1 MAKAHTFNQTYFE
14 RYYRNP
20 KTRVVTRKSIDKLA
34 TFVASY
40 LKHIHMPVR
49 RVLDM
54 GCGLGLWQ
62 QSLQQHFPRA
72 SSGFAVG
79 HGAG

>member
-1 MAKAHTFNQTYFE
+1 MTKSLTFDKTYFD

-20 KTRVVTRKSIDKLA
+20 RTRVVTRKSIDKLA

-40 LKHIHMPVR
+40 LKHIDLPMR
-49 RVLDM
+49 RVLDI

-62 QSLQQHFPRA
+62 QSLQ
-72 SSGFAVG
+72 
-79 HGAG
+79 